1 MLKYRVLTNR
11 ENSESMPIME
21 DVVAETYEIKSGYL
35 TFYDGDP
42 DLPTT
47 KKVCTY
53 DRKEWKKVNKID

>member
-1 MLKYRVLTNR
+1 MLRYRILTNR
-11 ENSESMPIME
+11 ESADGAPMFEE
-21 DVVAETYEIKSGYL
+21 VVAETYEIKSGYL

-42 DLPTT
+42 DVPTT